1 MVNHQ
6 NIKIAIHESAI
17 SYSSKWVEYCVNHNI
32 PFKRINCYQTNI
44 IDQIADC
51 DCIMW
56 HYHHKDSKDILV
68 ARPLLSAIEASGKIV
83 YPDFN
88 TNWFFDD
95 KVGQKYLLE
104 AIGAPLVP
112 SYVFYSKTEALE
124 WIDQTTFPK
133 VFKLRRGSSS
143 ANVRLI
149 RNRKEAV
156 RIVNRAFRSGF
167 RQYDPVVGLAE
178 RWRLFRKGS
187 SDFRDLIEGIG
198 RFIVK
203 TRFETILGNERG
215 YVYFQDF
222 IAGCTFDI
230 RTTVI
235 GDKCYA
241 LKRMVRKNDFR
252 ASGSHDEINKPEE
265 IPMEA
270 IRISF
275 EISRKL
281 NLQSVAFDFIMTTEN
296 KPLVIEMSYAFGW
309 DDGDAQVFWDSA
321 LNLHQ
326 GPLNPFG
333 EMIENL
339 ILGAKQKAM
348 EG

>member
-1 MVNHQ
+1 
-6 NIKIAIHESAI
+6 
-17 SYSSKWVEYCVNHNI
+17 
-32 PFKRINCYQTNI
+32 
-44 IDQIADC
+44 
-51 DCIMW
+51 MW

-68 ARPLLSAIEASGKIV
+68 ARQLLCALEASGKTV
-83 YPDFN
+83 YPDFK
-88 TNWFFDD
+88 TNWYFDD

-104 AIGAPLVP
+104 AIGAHLVP
-112 SYVFYSKTEALE
+112 SYVFYSKEEALE

-133 VFKLRRGSSS
+133 VFKLRRGSGS

-149 RNRKEAV
+149 RSRKEAK
-156 RIVNRAFRSGF
+156 RITTRAFRSGF
-167 RQYDPVVGLAE
+167 RQYDPASGLAE

-187 SDFRDLIEGIG
+187 SDLKDLIEGLG

-203 TRFETILGNERG
+203 TRFETITGKERG

-230 RTTVI
+230 RTMVI

-241 LKRMVRKNDFR
+241 LKRMVRNNDFR
-252 ASGSHDEINKPEE
+252 ASGSHDEIHTPEE
-265 IPMEA
+265 IPLEV
-270 IRISF
+270 IKISF
-275 EISRKL
+275 EISKKL
-281 NLQSVAFDFIMTTEN
+281 HLQSVAFDFLITSEN

-309 DDGDAQVFWDSA
+309 DEGDGDVYWDPA

-326 GPLNPFG
+326 GPFNPFG

-339 ILGAKQKAM
+339 IRTAKLKSQ